1 MVLAAPTRAWKI
13 AMVCTIASV
22 LGGLAGYGIGM
33 FLFEE
38 MGRPLLEFYG
48 YGPKFAAFKATY
60 NEWGAWAVFI
70 AGVTPFP
77 YKIITILSGV
87 TALDPT
93 VFSIAS
99 LLARGTRFFLV
110 AALLWKFGPLIRNFI
125 ETRLGFVFTIFSV
138 GLIGGFVAI
147 KFLF

>member
-13 AMVCTIASV
+13 ALVCTIASV
-22 LGGLAGYGIGM
+22 LGGMAGYGIGM

-48 YGPKFAAFKATY
+48 YGPKFAEFKATY

-77 YKIITILSGV
+77 YKIITI
-87 TALDPT
+87 TAGAFNINFPM
-93 VFSIAS
+93 F
-99 LLARGTRFFLV
+99 LLASSVSRTARFFLV
-110 AALLWKFGPLIRNFI
+110 SLLIWKFGEPITDFI
-125 ETRLGFVFTIFSV
+125 DRYFNLLTIIFTILLV
-138 GLIGGFVAI
+138 GGFLVMKLLI
-147 KFLF
+147 